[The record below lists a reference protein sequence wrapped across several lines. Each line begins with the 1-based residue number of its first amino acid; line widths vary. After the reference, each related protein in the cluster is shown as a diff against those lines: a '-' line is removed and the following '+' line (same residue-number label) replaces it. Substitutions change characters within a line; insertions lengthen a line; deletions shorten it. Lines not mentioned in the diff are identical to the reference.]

1 MSLIFNRKKTE
12 PKTVQLTEKPWVSV
26 VQNYDVDAELE
37 STPSTTIANTVDKK
51 GNVEQQIQLVAA
63 GNVYTGVSIEDALS
77 RGYGAPVKYFDYYKS
92 TGVLRKCI
100 NMTGNF
106 TTRAGFETAVKC
118 LDDKDNPE
126 KKEYLD
132 SKNKIDTLNRKVN
145 LDHVLKLT
153 EIKVQIYGNCGW
165 EIVYGEESGEI
176 VQLKPLRSAYMIPQ
190 IDPETGDFSGI
201 KYSGAIG
208 DWIPKERLLYFN
220 MDDLENSAT
229 SLLGVSSVRSIER
242 NIKIKKNLER
252 DLLYAARSLWA
263 PIVIYQA
270 DTRGLT
276 PAEKATLFTNLK
288 QDLRPGAI
296 VVTNRQVNAT
306 VTQYNPDL
314 NNLIRA
320 MEKQDE
326 EIIGNYG
333 IPKALLSR
341 EKTMARATLEF
352 SIRAF
357 YESTIAGEQ
366 SYLGRQLEK
375 QWYDP
380 IIEAMG
386 QADKIRIRH
395 EWRPLLDPASD
406 LIVALVRAFD
416 AGVISGEEFFR
427 RLGWQLDRVEREA
440 APQTGGEDNE

>member
-1 MSLIFNRKKTE
+1 MNLTFKKK
-12 PKTVQLTEKPWVSV
+12 PKVEEKEVQLTEKPWVQV
-26 VQNYDVDAELE
+26 AQDFNVDEELE
-37 STPSTTIANTVDKK
+37 LTPSVRMSNTVNKE
-51 GNVEQQIQLVAA
+51 GQVEAQIQLVSI
-63 GNVYTGVSIEDALS
+63 GNVFSGVSIEDALQK
-77 RGYGAPVKYFDYYKS
+77 GYGVSVKYYKYYES
-92 TGVLRKCI
+92 TGVLRKCV
-100 NMTGNF
+100 NMTANF
-106 TTRAGFETAVKC
+106 TTRAGFETTIKC
-118 LDDKDNPE
+118 LDENDDPE
-126 KKEYLD
+126 KSEYLEV
-132 SKNKIDTLNRKVN
+132 KKKIDEFNRKTN
-145 LDHVLKLT
+145 LDYTCFLT
-153 EIKVQIYGNCGW
+153 EIKKLIYGNCGW
-165 EIVYGEESGEI
+165 EIVLGEETDEP
-176 VQLKPLRSAYMIPQ
+176 VQLKPLRSAYMIPTVDQ
-190 IDPETGDFSGI
+190 DTGDFLGV
-201 KYSGAIG
+201 KYSGAKD

-276 PAEKATLFTNLK
+276 PAEKAELFKNLK

-296 VVTNRQVNAT
+296 VVTNREVEAT

-366 SYLGRQLEK
+366 AYLKRQLEK

-380 IIEAMG
+380 IVELLG
-386 QADKIRIRH
+386 FEDKIRIRH
-395 EWRPLLDPASD
+395 EWKPILSPAAD
-406 LIVALVRAFD
+406 LITALVKATEAGIMD
-416 AGVISGEEFFR
+416 ADKFYQE
-427 RLGWQLDRVEREA
+427 LGWQLDRVPERVNPEA
-440 APQTGGEDNE
+440 EEK